1 MCIVHFNYKNVH
13 KPFFN
18 RQVTDSVRSYC
29 LSSSID
35 PENRELYFKTF
46 IEHFPAGEMA
56 KINQLFKN
64 NGVIFKSDILEEVVA
79 EYCEFDKE
87 KKMDIFRKLG
97 ADALE
102 YYSTTC
108 AGLFNAQLCASLT
121 KISESTMDLFD
132 SRHLEGK
139 C

>member
-87 KKMDIFRKLG
+87 KK
-97 ADALE
+97 
-102 YYSTTC
+102 TTC

>member
-1 MCIVHFNYKNVH
+1 MKLIILWLIGGAVSAPSQDYVCSCYGWFSC
-13 KPFFN
+13 
-18 RQVTDSVRSYC
+18 DS
-29 LSSSID
+29 D